1 MAEAA
6 GAPCEGAAA
15 VLLRPRAAATGKQQV
30 VDAAG
35 ALLRLG
41 PDDGGAQAPELLR
54 AGQAALADAAALRS
68 EYLQAL
74 RAVLTANRDM
84 EAKLRGTDARIAAV
98 RLQNDE
104 LEADLARAAGRQPP
118 PAPATIDDRTVREC
132 QRVARGWLG
141 RRRAL
146 AVAVAV
152 ASGDPALL

>member
-6 GAPCEGAAA
+6 GAPREGAAA
-15 VLLRPRAAATGKQQV
+15 VLLRPRAAAGKQQV